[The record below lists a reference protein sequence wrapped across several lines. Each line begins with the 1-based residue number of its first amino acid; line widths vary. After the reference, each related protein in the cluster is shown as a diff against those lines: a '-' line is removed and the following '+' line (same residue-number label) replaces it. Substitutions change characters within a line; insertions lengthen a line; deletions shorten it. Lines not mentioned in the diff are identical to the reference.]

1 MQVTTLGL
9 CQSREVNFS
18 RRCQHLIDVITFDP
32 VLVFFVDA
40 MTARPICCKFMN
52 QNNFFDNQVLPL
64 LGLQAAWNFEPAKNG
79 SKSLKKK
86 ETFSQHLGLESRLQ
100 RSISQEYI
108 PVHLSEPGSAKGDIM
123 SLERPELSSW
133 PLRRPPEPSWPSKG
147 EAFTGDGWFTM
158 PVLHLCLTYQAELPG
173 TRHCRWRW
181 TQDGRRRWR
190 RTQDGRLTPTQDGA
204 LGERAGETNTH
215 FSLL

>member
-1 MQVTTLGL
+1 MQVTTLGP
-9 CQSREVNFS
+9 CQSGEVNFS
-18 RRCQHLIDVITFDP
+18 RRCQLLIDVITFDS
-32 VLVFFVDA
+32 VLVFFVVA
-40 MTARPICCKFMN
+40 MTARPLCCKFTN
-52 QNNFFDNQVLPL
+52 QNDFLTIKFCLFWDSKQLEILNLLKMTKVL
-64 LGLQAAWNFEPAKNG
+64 EE
-79 SKSLKKK
+79 K
-86 ETFSQHLGLESRLQ
+86 ETFLQHLGLESRLQ

-173 TRHCRWRW
+173 TQHCR
-181 TQDGRRRWR
+181 
-190 RTQDGRLTPTQDGA
+190 
-204 LGERAGETNTH
+204 
-215 FSLL
+215 